1 MPFLAENKENSVVKL
16 TFNEPFSTEDMKKV
30 LILFTKILEKKKPFA
45 LYVDTRNTNR
55 PPLDA
60 ATMLIRWM
68 RANRSLSKQ
77 YLICT
82 AVVFGNTSSNV
93 FAKNLIQGVFKIQP
107 TVSPNLLTVDY
118 DKCVKWVN
126 EKVKNYS
133 SEKNIEVVNEDDIV

>member
-1 MPFLAENKENSVVKL
+1 MPFSAENKENSVVKL
-16 TFNEPFSTEDMKKV
+16 TFNEPFSSEDMKKV
-30 LILFTKILEKKKPFA
+30 LMIFTKILEKKKPFA
-45 LYVDTRNTNR
+45 LYVDTRNANR

-82 AVVFGNTSSNV
+82 AVVFGNTTANI

-133 SEKNIEVVNEDDIV
+133 SEQSIEAVNEDDIV